1 VKPILVAGEP
11 LALTRQWKRQVYF
24 DQSGHLVTRFGIKQV
39 PALVS
44 QVVAQRRLRIDEMKA
59 D

>member
-1 VKPILVAGEP
+1 

-24 DQSGHLVTRFGIKQV
+24 DQSGHLVRRFGIKQV

-44 QVVAQRRLRIDEMKA
+44 QEVAQEVAQRRLRIDEMKA